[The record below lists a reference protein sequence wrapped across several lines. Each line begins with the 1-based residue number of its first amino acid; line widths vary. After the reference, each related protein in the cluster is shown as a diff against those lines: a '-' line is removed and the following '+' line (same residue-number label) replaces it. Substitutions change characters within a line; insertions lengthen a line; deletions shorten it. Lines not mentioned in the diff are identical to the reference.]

1 MHQDLRRL
9 ARDCDPLQER
19 ARAAALLVN
28 RDLAVAAMRESD
40 GVGATLGDS
49 GQEGTGRDRPVDGGF
64 WREAVAGNST
74 HNASDLAVACS
85 F

>member
-1 MHQDLRRL
+1 
-9 ARDCDPLQER
+9 
-19 ARAAALLVN
+19 
-28 RDLAVAAMRESD
+28 MRESD